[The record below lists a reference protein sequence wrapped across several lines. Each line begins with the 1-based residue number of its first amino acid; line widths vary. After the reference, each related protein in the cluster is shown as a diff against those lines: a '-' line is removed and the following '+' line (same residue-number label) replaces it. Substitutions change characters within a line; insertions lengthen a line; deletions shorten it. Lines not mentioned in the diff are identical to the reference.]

1 MLANVLQTIKANS
14 LTEDRD
20 SVVVAVSGGADSVAL
35 LHILLQLRSCLGI
48 SLYVASLDHGV
59 RAQDSRDDL
68 AFVGELSKHWEL
80 PFAGGHADVPLMAAQ
95 SDMGI
100 EEAARRARYD
110 FLAQLAERIGAN
122 CVAVGHHAQDQ
133 AETIMM
139 RILRGAGLRGI
150 RGMSVNAS
158 MPYHSRIRL
167 IRPLL
172 YESKCDIL
180 AYCNTH
186 NLPYRH
192 DSSNDDRRYLRNFVR
207 HRVIAPM
214 LERNP
219 KALDSFARLADSAS
233 ADEEYLSARFEI
245 EVTPH
250 VKVSEDAWRIEKT
263 AFKLLHASMK
273 RRFLRRAMDK
283 LAGEGKSL
291 PHSTVVAITD
301 WLDGAAVGKNR
312 DLGRGIQLRVD
323 YDKICIE
330 THDAEPEIESYLLLP
345 ESTFIKLV
353 APASFRLGDVC
364 IRLETGCRAAEAH
377 AAIHLPA
384 VPLYLRTRRKGERF
398 RPKGMN
404 GKSRKIKSWMIDRKI
419 PRYLRERIPIVSTE
433 NEAIAICVGD
443 RWHLADGTLFDGQ
456 AADGMTL
463 ILE

>member
-1 MLANVLQTIKANS
+1 MLAHVLQTIKANS
-14 LTEDRD
+14 LTEDQA

-59 RAQDSRDDL
+59 RAQDGRDDL
-68 AFVGELSKHWEL
+68 AFVGELATRWKL
-80 PFAGGHADVPLMAAQ
+80 PFAEGRADVPLLTAQ
-95 SDMGI
+95 SDMGV

-139 RILRGAGLRGI
+139 RILRGAGIRGI
-150 RGMSVNAS
+150 RGMSVNAP

-172 YESKCDIL
+172 YVSKCDIL

-192 DSSNDDRRYLRNFVR
+192 DSSNDDTRYLRNFVR
-207 HRVIAPM
+207 HRIIAPM

-219 KALDSFARLADSAS
+219 RALDSFARLADSAS
-233 ADEEYLSARFEI
+233 ADEEYLSVRFEI
-245 EVTPH
+245 EVMPH
-250 VKVSEDAWRIEKT
+250 VRVSEYAWCIEKT
-263 AFKLLHASMK
+263 AFKLLHKSMK
-273 RRFLRRAMDK
+273 RRFLRRAMNE
-283 LAGEGKSL
+283 LAGGDNSL
-291 PHSTVVAITD
+291 HLSAVVSIAD
-301 WLDGAAVGKNR
+301 WLDGAAVGKKR

-323 YDKICIE
+323 YDNICIE
-330 THDAEPEIESYLLLP
+330 THDAQPVIDGYRLVP
-345 ESTFIKLV
+345 ESTFIELV
-353 APASFRLGDVC
+353 APARFKLGDVRV
-364 IRLETGCRAAEAH
+364 RLETGCRAAEAH
-377 AAIHLPA
+377 AAIHLPI

-419 PRYLRERIPIVSTE
+419 PRYMRERIPIVSTE

-443 RWHLADGTLFDGQ
+443 RWHLAEGTLFDRQ

-463 ILE
+463 FLE